1 MCGGRMEII
10 PCSHVGHLF
19 RRVMPYSWEGDGYR
33 TMIRNSLRVAEV
45 WMDQYKKIYYD
56 RIYYSQND
64 VKNILLVYII
74 PKIRLFYESA
84 YGNTSN
90 KTCYM

>member
-1 MCGGRMEII
+1 MEII
-10 PCSHVGHLF
+10 PCSQVGHLF

-45 WMDQYKKIYYD
+45 WMDRYKKIYYD

-64 VKNILLVYII
+64 VKNILLVY
-74 PKIRLFYESA
+74 KLFR
-84 YGNTSN
+84 
-90 KTCYM
+90 M